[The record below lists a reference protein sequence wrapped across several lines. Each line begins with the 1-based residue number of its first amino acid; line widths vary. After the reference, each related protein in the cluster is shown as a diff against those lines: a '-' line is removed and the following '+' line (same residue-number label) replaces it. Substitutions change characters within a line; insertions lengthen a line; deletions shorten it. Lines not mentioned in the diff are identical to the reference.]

1 MAYLLYGNSGGIARV
16 QKFIE
21 DRQNVYPTLLDALKS
36 VADSQLRLFDVEDL
50 SIKHYGYDPRIKK
63 EVFIIL
69 TRRIRDEMYTTP
81 QFVSFMVEV

>member
-21 DRQNVYPTLLDALKS
+21 DRLNVYPTLLDALKF
-36 VADSQLRLFDVEDL
+36 VAYSQLRSFDVEDL

-69 TRRIRDEMYTTP
+69 TRRFRDEMYTTP

>member
-1 MAYLLYGNSGGIARV
+1 MAYLLYGHCGGITTV

-36 VADSQLRLFDVEDL
+36 VADSQLRSFDVKDL
-50 SIKHYGYDPRIKK
+50 SIKYYCYDPRIKK

-69 TRRIRDEMYTTP
+69 TRRFRDEMYTNP
-81 QFVSFMVEV
+81 QFVSYMVEV